1 MGACNNNKSRKR
13 TYASYLYENLSQV
26 TLKKRFAV
34 TPIVDSN
41 TAQSVWQPKININ
54 IQEEIITTRVEE
66 EESGKYTKMLL
77 AGTIIIN
84 PSLLLE
90 TCMT

>member
-13 TYASYLYENLSQV
+13 TYASYLYDNLSQV
-26 TLKKRFAV
+26 TLKKRFTV

-41 TAQSVWQPKININ
+41 IAQSVWQSKININ

-77 AGTIIIN
+77 AGTTIIN
-84 PSLLLE
+84 PSLLE